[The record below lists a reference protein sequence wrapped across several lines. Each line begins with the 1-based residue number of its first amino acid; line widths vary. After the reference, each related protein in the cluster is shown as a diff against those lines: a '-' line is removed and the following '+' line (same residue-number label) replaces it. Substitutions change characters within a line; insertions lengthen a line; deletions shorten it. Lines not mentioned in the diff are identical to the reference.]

1 LQLLPYRFKQPLFLT
16 HAGDGSGRMFV
27 VEKGGTIRIVK
38 NGQVLP
44 TPFLDISSR
53 VRASGS
59 EQGLLGLAFH
69 PHYFENGRFF
79 VGYTDSQ
86 GKDTVERY
94 QVSGDPDRADPAT
107 GVKLLSIDDPAP
119 NHNGGMVLFGP
130 DGKLWV
136 GFGDGGGA
144 GDTYKNGQNKQ
155 TLLGKMLRLDV
166 DSDEP
171 YGIPADNPYV
181 GNPEY
186 RPEIWAIGL
195 RNPWRY
201 SFDRANGDLW
211 IGDVGQ
217 NAWEEIDRVPGG
229 PNGPSGGLNFGWP
242 ITEGRHCYQSGSGC
256 DPNAYV
262 QPVAEYGHDAGCS
275 VTGGYVYRGSSFPG
289 LQGVY
294 VFGDYCSGRIWSLDS
309 TDNTTWR
316 MTEQVKDSLQISSF
330 GEDEAGELYVTTFSG
345 DNNNHRVYQIVAK

>member
-1 LQLLPYRFKQPLFLT
+1 
-16 HAGDGSGRMFV
+16 
-27 VEKGGTIRIVK
+27 
-38 NGQVLP
+38 
-44 TPFLDISSR
+44 
-53 VRASGS
+53 
-59 EQGLLGLAFH
+59 
-69 PHYFENGRFF
+69 
-79 VGYTDSQ
+79 
-86 GKDTVERY
+86 
-94 QVSGDPDRADPAT
+94 
-107 GVKLLSIDDPAP
+107 
-119 NHNGGMVLFGP
+119 MVLFGP

-345 DNNNHRVYQIVAK
+345 DNNNHRVYQVVAK